1 MTRALRITVG
11 VDSESASELAVD
23 WAIREAQRQPSEI
36 TLLTAVDLLMSDPLD
51 DEELLERERDRVRAA
66 VPAVVVNTAVAEGSI
81 PEVLKH
87 YARRSDLLVIG
98 SHRTRHWQSV
108 LSGNLP
114 LGMARALNCPIVIVP
129 DDWTPRQGS
138 VTVGLDDDASSDAA
152 LRRAGEFARVGG
164 GDLRV
169 VHAWV
174 RPPEPSDPVSL
185 YLGDR
190 SDPQGAHRQRLE
202 WARRRLVR
210 RQPGLTIHEHLY
222 EGAAFA
228 GLLHLSEQAELIV
241 IGSHRRGPLAG
252 LILGS
257 VARQLLHFSKI
268 PVCVVPPK
276 REVAHARLG
285 HESRLGAAT

>member
-1 MTRALRITVG
+1 MERALRILVG

-23 WAIREAQRQPSEI
+23 WAVREARRQPGEI

-51 DEELLERERDRVRAA
+51 DAEFLERVRDRVRAA
-66 VPAVVVNTAVAEGSI
+66 APDVTVSTAVAEGSI

-108 LSGNLP
+108 LTGNLP
-114 LGMARALNCPIVIVP
+114 LGMTRAPGCPIVIVP

-152 LRRAGEFARVGG
+152 LRRAAEFARVGN
-164 GDLRV
+164 GDLRL
-169 VHAWV
+169 VHAWL
-174 RPPEPSDPVSL
+174 RPPEPTDPVSL

-202 WARRRLVR
+202 RARRRLVR

-257 VARQLLHFSKI
+257 VARQLLQFSKI

-276 REVAHARLG
+276 RDVVDLRTPSEP
-285 HESRLGAAT
+285 ATA

>member
-1 MTRALRITVG
+1 MT
-11 VDSESASELAVD
+11 
-23 WAIREAQRQPSEI
+23 
-36 TLLTAVDLLMSDPLD
+36 
-51 DEELLERERDRVRAA
+51 
-66 VPAVVVNTAVAEGSI
+66 
-81 PEVLKH
+81 
-87 YARRSDLLVIG
+87 
-98 SHRTRHWQSV
+98 
-108 LSGNLP
+108 
-114 LGMARALNCPIVIVP
+114 RALNCPIVIVP

-152 LRRAGEFARVGG
+152 LRRAGEFARVGS
-164 GDLRV
+164 GDLRL

-174 RPPEPSDPVSL
+174 RPPEPTDPVSL

-190 SDPQGAHRQRLE
+190 SDPQGDHRQRLE

-276 REVAHARLG
+276 RDVAHARFG
-285 HESRLGAAT
+285 GETEST